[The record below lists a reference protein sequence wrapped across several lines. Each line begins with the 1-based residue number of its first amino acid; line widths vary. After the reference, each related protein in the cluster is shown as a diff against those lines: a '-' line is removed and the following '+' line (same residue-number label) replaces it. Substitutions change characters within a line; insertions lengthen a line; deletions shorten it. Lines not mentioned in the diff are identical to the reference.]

1 MEDVAAR
8 DGDGDAGASGAV
20 AAAAAAD
27 DGCALPEAQ
36 GLGGGGALWHNEG
49 ENTQKIYVD
58 RQFFASYEDQV
69 KALKGSRTV
78 YVGNLSF
85 YTTEDQVHAL
95 ASVCGPVKRV
105 VMGLNRKTKTR

>member
-36 GLGGGGALWHNEG
+36 GLGDYEFVPWQIGA
-49 ENTQKIYVD
+49 T
-58 RQFFASYEDQV
+58 
-69 KALKGSRTV
+69 
-78 YVGNLSF
+78 
-85 YTTEDQVHAL
+85 
-95 ASVCGPVKRV
+95 
-105 VMGLNRKTKTR
+105 M